1 MLAEIEDAII
11 NAVKSASRD
20 YRLAEVASYGG
31 QYDEDLSQVVRSFP
45 AVWVVFGGSAKPQ
58 KIAPDKWKVPCTFV
72 VLVGSRS
79 VANEAATR
87 KGDTAG
93 SPGTYRMLEDMA
105 DLLVGQ
111 DLGLPIAEFTPGAVK
126 TLYSTRLNGLA
137 VSVFSQEFHTAYIQE
152 GKIQRAAEA
161 SPDLQTVGLNYHLTP
176 DDGKADASD
185 DVTLNG

>member
-1 MLAEIEDAII
+1 VIAEIEDAII
-11 NAVKSASRD
+11 NAVRSASLG

-58 KIAPDKWKVPCTFV
+58 KMGPDKWKVPCTFV

-79 VANEAATR
+79 VAKEAATR

-93 SPGTYRMLEDMA
+93 SPGTYRMLEDVA
-105 DLLVGQ
+105 GLLVGQ
-111 DLGLPIAEFTPGAVK
+111 DLGQPIAEFEPGAVK
-126 TLYSTRLNGLA
+126 TLFSTRLNGHA
-137 VSVFSQEFHTAYIQE
+137 VSVFSQEFHTAYIQK
-152 GKIQRAAEA
+152 GQAQRAAEA
-161 SPDLQTVGLNYHLTP
+161 APDLQAVGLNYHLTP

-185 DVTLNG
+185 QVTLNP